1 MSEKLFEAVYY
12 FNTAR
17 IDKLLTDGID
27 INSFYYSQHV
37 LHYPIM
43 DGYHDIVEFLISR
56 DANVN
61 APYYQGWRLL
71 HLACSQGGPK
81 ITQLLLEN
89 GAEPNFQDDKGNSAL
104 HTAVYRGGQTATD
117 VSDDDLENIGI
128 QHYLDN
134 IKLFIKYNANINIQ
148 NNAGATPLFEA
159 VAGNNLNAVR
169 VLLDLGADAM
179 IPDYQG
185 RLPTMI
191 ATTEEISDLL

>member
-37 LHYPIM
+37 LYYPIM

-56 DANVN
+56 GANVN
-61 APYYQGWRLL
+61 EPYYQGRRLL

-89 GAEPNFQDDKGNSAL
+89 GAEPNF
-104 HTAVYRGGQTATD
+104 
-117 VSDDDLENIGI
+117 
-128 QHYLDN
+128 
-134 IKLFIKYNANINIQ
+134 
-148 NNAGATPLFEA
+148 
-159 VAGNNLNAVR
+159 
-169 VLLDLGADAM
+169 
-179 IPDYQG
+179 
-185 RLPTMI
+185 
-191 ATTEEISDLL
+191 